1 MENEKEIHITSL
13 AMLIKPKTSRTSRA
27 SVILLHIRSPPIC
40 GGVLL
45 KSMVFLCSNEYEY
58 GSMQCNGSKTSLENV
73 YVPTIIVHSTSLW
86 M

>member
-1 MENEKEIHITSL
+1 MESEKEIHITSL

-45 KSMVFLCSNEYEY
+45 KSMVLLCSNEYDY
-58 GSMQCNGSKTSLENV
+58 GSDAMQWFKPLSKMYMSPL
-73 YVPTIIVHSTSLW
+73 L
-86 M
+86 